1 MGGTMQKIISLV
13 LLATLLIGVLV
24 LAACRAPQP
33 DSENTPETEVRSSG
47 SDQPAS
53 DTELISTEQDT
64 TTIPQ
69 NKN

>member
-1 MGGTMQKIISLV
+1 MKKIISLV
-13 LLATLLIGVLV
+13 LLATLLLGVLAF
-24 LAACRAPQP
+24 AACRAPQP
-33 DSENTPETEVRSSG
+33 ESENATETEVQSPG

-69 NKN
+69 DKN